1 MTFKKGDLITVTQ
14 KEDGGWWEGTSH
26 ETGKTG
32 WFPSNYV
39 KEIEE
44 NSTSASGPVSKP
56 ETAQEILAK
65 QVRLIFRVSDFIFIN
80 FFDSTDIEFY

>member
-1 MTFKKGDLITVTQ
+1 VTN

-39 KEIEE
+39 KEVDDVI
-44 NSTSASGPVSKP
+44 SGPTKV

-65 QVRLIFRVSDFIFIN
+65 QVTIFGSIILMIRWKKIKTYVKVNLGKNIIVYPRTTWN
-80 FFDSTDIEFY
+80 

>member
-1 MTFKKGDLITVTQ
+1 MFSFQLTFKKGDLITVTQ

-39 KEIEE
+39 KESDE
-44 NSTSASGPVSKP
+44 SLPGSGQISKV

-65 QVRLIFRVSDFIFIN
+65 QVNKLQILMHVNSLSSIL
-80 FFDSTDIEFY
+80 

>member
-1 MTFKKGDLITVTQ
+1 MITVTQ

-39 KEIEE
+39 KEVDD
-44 NSTSASGPVSKP
+44 TSASGQVSKP

-65 QVRLIFRVSDFIFIN
+65 QVKYNVDVIFNFSIVTIRIF
-80 FFDSTDIEFY
+80 

>member
-1 MTFKKGDLITVTQ
+1 MLQLTFKKGDLITVTQ

-39 KEIEE
+39 KEVDD
-44 NSTSASGPVSKP
+44 SSVGSGPVAKP

-65 QVRLIFRVSDFIFIN
+65 QVG
-80 FFDSTDIEFY
+80 T

>member
-1 MTFKKGDLITVTQ
+1 MTQ
-14 KEDGGWWEGTSH
+14 KEDGGWWEGTSQ

-39 KEIEE
+39 KE
-44 NSTSASGPVSKP
+44 SDDSLPGSGQINRV

-65 QVRLIFRVSDFIFIN
+65 QVQKFQIFIYL
-80 FFDSTDIEFY
+80 F